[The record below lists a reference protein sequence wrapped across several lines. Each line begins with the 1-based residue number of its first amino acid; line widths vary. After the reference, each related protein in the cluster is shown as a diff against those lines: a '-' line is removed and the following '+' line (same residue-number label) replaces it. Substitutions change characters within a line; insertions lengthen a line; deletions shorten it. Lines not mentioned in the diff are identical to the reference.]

1 MSQREPFWDRVV
13 AARRVLGPFVGL
25 RRVHAA
31 SSTPEIGRLG
41 GQALAR
47 ADAIGRACV
56 REAQRGRAPCACGSV
71 ARGCPLPGTG
81 PACEWQRGRV
91 YWRELLGRGALAAQD
106 ELEGI
111 ADGE

>member
-13 AARRVLGPFVGL
+13 AARLVLGPFVGL

-31 SSTPEIGRLG
+31 SSTPEIRRLG

-56 REAQRGRAPCACGSV
+56 REAQRGRAPCARGSV

-81 PACEWQRGRV
+81 PACEWQRGRMC
-91 YWRELLGRGALAAQD
+91 WRELLGRGALAAQD